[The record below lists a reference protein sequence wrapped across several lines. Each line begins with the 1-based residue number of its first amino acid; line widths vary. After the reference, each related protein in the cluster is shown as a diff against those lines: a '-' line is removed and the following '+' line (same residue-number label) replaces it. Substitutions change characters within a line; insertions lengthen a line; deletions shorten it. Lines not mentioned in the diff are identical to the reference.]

1 MNEKKAEPRRGAAP
15 QTRPTE
21 RTRVSHRT
29 TWCVPRSCRPTR
41 AHPSRR
47 YRARFP
53 FPTRDLNEPSPISPS
68 KLSQDPT
75 LEAIK
80 QKRLAELGAQEG
92 GMPQNPDDAQA
103 AQERA
108 EAMQEQ
114 RGAALASLMD
124 PKARERLARIALVK
138 PEKAQALENML
149 LQAAQ
154 RGQLGGKVTEDAL
167 IGMLEKING
176 GSGEGGGRG
185 GPKIEMRRRNVMDD
199 DDW

>member
-1 MNEKKAEPRRGAAP
+1 MVVRRGLVVL
-15 QTRPTE
+15 E
-21 RTRVSHRT
+21 L
-29 TWCVPRSCRPTR
+29 VPVLAQSC
-41 AHPSRR
+41 
-47 YRARFP
+47 
-53 FPTRDLNEPSPISPS
+53 S
-68 KLSQDPT
+68 K
-75 LEAIK
+75 
-80 QKRLAELGAQEG
+80 
-92 GMPQNPDDAQA
+92 
-103 AQERA
+103 
-108 EAMQEQ
+108 
-114 RGAALASLMD
+114 ASLME

>member
-1 MNEKKAEPRRGAAP
+1 MGTHVGRG
-15 QTRPTE
+15 
-21 RTRVSHRT
+21 
-29 TWCVPRSCRPTR
+29 R
-41 AHPSRR
+41 AGALKVQG
-47 YRARFP
+47 ARGGGANRHLDRFGVV
-53 FPTRDLNEPSPISPS
+53 
-68 KLSQDPT
+68 DPT
-75 LEAIK
+75 DTC
-80 QKRLAELGAQEG
+80 Q
-92 GMPQNPDDAQA
+92 
-103 AQERA
+103 
-108 EAMQEQ
+108 
-114 RGAALASLMD
+114 
-124 PKARERLARIALVK
+124 RLARIALVK

>member
-1 MNEKKAEPRRGAAP
+1 
-15 QTRPTE
+15 
-21 RTRVSHRT
+21 
-29 TWCVPRSCRPTR
+29 
-41 AHPSRR
+41 
-47 YRARFP
+47 
-53 FPTRDLNEPSPISPS
+53 
-68 KLSQDPT
+68 
-75 LEAIK
+75 
-80 QKRLAELGAQEG
+80 
-92 GMPQNPDDAQA
+92 MPQNPDDAQA

-176 GSGEGGGRG
+176 GSGEAGGRG

>member
-1 MNEKKAEPRRGAAP
+1 
-15 QTRPTE
+15 
-21 RTRVSHRT
+21 
-29 TWCVPRSCRPTR
+29 
-41 AHPSRR
+41 
-47 YRARFP
+47 
-53 FPTRDLNEPSPISPS
+53 
-68 KLSQDPT
+68 
-75 LEAIK
+75 
-80 QKRLAELGAQEG
+80 
-92 GMPQNPDDAQA
+92 MPQNPDDAQA

-176 GSGEGGGRG
+176 GSGCLLYTSPSPR
-185 GPKIEMRRRNVMDD
+185 D
-199 DDW
+199 